1 MSIRYLFACT
11 MSVLS
16 LFVFDRAQLGEPDNY
31 RPDDATNQE
40 GREILASIS
49 ANLKS
54 LDQRLQDVEGLLH
67 DRSESLHESRRASRR
82 RR

>member
-40 GREILASIS
+40 GREILASI
-49 ANLKS
+49 
-54 LDQRLQDVEGLLH
+54 
-67 DRSESLHESRRASRR
+67 
-82 RR
+82 